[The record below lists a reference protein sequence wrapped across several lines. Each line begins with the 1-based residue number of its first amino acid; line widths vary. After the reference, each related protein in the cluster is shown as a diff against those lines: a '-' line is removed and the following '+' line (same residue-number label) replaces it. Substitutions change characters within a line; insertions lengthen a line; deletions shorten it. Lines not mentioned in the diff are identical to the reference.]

1 MDINK
6 LMERAKNILL
16 TPKTEWPVIAA
27 ETTTVADI
35 YKNYVVW
42 LAAIGPIAAL
52 IGQSIFG
59 ITIPFVGT
67 IRPSMGSLITT
78 MVLTYIVSLA
88 MVYVIA
94 LICNALAPTF
104 GGEKNF
110 LQALKLTAYGYTAA
124 FLAGIFGIVPQ
135 LAILGL
141 LGLYSFYLIYLGLP
155 HLMRNP
161 EGKTVGYMITVAVI
175 GIVLTLVLGALV
187 GGITAAGMRNGVA
200 AVTSPSGD
208 TFEADPDS
216 ALGKLAAMGAQ
227 MEAQGA
233 KIEAANKAAE
243 AAAASGDTE
252 AAAKASA
259 AAMTAAMGAL
269 AGGKPGVRALAPDA
283 LKPYLPD
290 TMAGMPRTS
299 LSASRNAA
307 MGMEVS
313 TATANYGAGE
323 RSLEVEIVDMAGA
336 PNFLAFAGIAG
347 MESENETDTRV
358 EKTYQRDGSWVMESW
373 DKDGSS
379 SEFQTALDNRF
390 MIKLRGTGID
400 IDALKNAATDLDLA
414 GLASTPDAS

>member
-1 MDINK
+1 MDVNK
-6 LMERAKNILL
+6 LIERAKNILV
-16 TPKTEWPVIAA
+16 TPKTEWPVIAT

-35 YKNYVVW
+35 YKDYVVW

-59 ITIPFVGT
+59 ISIPFVGT
-67 IRPSMGSLITT
+67 IRPAMGSLIATA
-78 MVLTYIVSLA
+78 VLTYLVSLA

-94 LICNALAPTF
+94 LVCNALAPTF

-110 LQALKLTAYGYTAA
+110 LQALKLAAYGYTAA

-161 EGKTVGYMITVAVI
+161 EDKSVVYMITVGVI
-175 GIVLTLVLGALV
+175 GIVLTLILGALV
-187 GGITAAGMRNGVA
+187 GGITAASMGNSLAGANA
-200 AVTSPSGD
+200 APGD

-216 ALGKLAAMGAQ
+216 PLGKLTAMGAK
-227 MEAQGA
+227 MAAQGE

-243 AAAASGDTE
+243 AAAASGDPE

-259 AAMTAAMGAL
+259 AAMAAAMGAL

-283 LKPYLPD
+283 LKPYLPEA
-290 TMAGMPRTS
+290 MAGMPRTS

-313 TATANYGAGE
+313 TASANYGGGD
-323 RSLEVEIVDMAGA
+323 RSLELEIVDMAGA
-336 PNFLAFAGIAG
+336 PNFMAFAGLAG
-347 MESENETDTRV
+347 IESENETDTRV
-358 EKTYQRDGSWVMESW
+358 EKSYQRDGTWVMESW

-379 SEFQTALDNRF
+379 SEFQTAVDNRF
-390 MIKLRGTGID
+390 MVKLRGTGID
-400 IDALKNAATDLDLA
+400 IAKLKNAASNLDLA
-414 GLASTPDAS
+414 GLANAPGG

>member
-1 MDINK
+1 MDVNK
-6 LMERAKNILL
+6 LIERAKNILV
-16 TPKTEWPVIAA
+16 TPKTEWPVIAT

-35 YKNYVVW
+35 YKDYVVW

-59 ITIPFVGT
+59 ISIPFVGT
-67 IRPSMGSLITT
+67 IRPAMGSLIATA
-78 MVLTYIVSLA
+78 VLTYIVSLA
-88 MVYVIA
+88 MVYVVA
-94 LICNALAPTF
+94 LVCNALAPTF

-110 LQALKLTAYGYTAA
+110 IQALKLAAYGYTAA

-161 EGKTVGYMITVAVI
+161 EDKSVVYMITIGVV
-175 GIVLTLVLGALV
+175 GIVLTLILGALV
-187 GGITAAGMRNGVA
+187 GGITAASMGSSLAGA
-200 AVTSPSGD
+200 AAPGGD

-216 ALGKLAAMGAQ
+216 PLGKLTAMGAQ
-227 MEAQGA
+227 MAAQGE

-243 AAAASGDTE
+243 AAAASGDPE

-259 AAMTAAMGAL
+259 AAMAAAMGAL

-283 LKPYLPD
+283 LKPYLPEA
-290 TMAGMPRTS
+290 MAGMPRTS
-299 LSASRNAA
+299 LRASRNAA

-313 TATANYGAGE
+313 TATANYGGGD

-336 PNFLAFAGIAG
+336 PNFLAFAGLAG
-347 MESENETDTRV
+347 IESENETDTRV
-358 EKTYQRDGSWVMESW
+358 EKSYQRDGTWMMESW

-379 SEFQTALDNRF
+379 SEFQTAIDDRF

-400 IDALKNAATDLDLA
+400 IATLKNAAGDLDLA
-414 GLASTPDAS
+414 GLANTPDAS